1 MKNLLIATVVC
12 LTLGIGKIYTQPTST
27 FIYPTLEEKVE
38 KSDVI
43 IEGQVINTRGF
54 ENVEKT
60 SIYTSATIR
69 ISKIFK
75 GSIVDSTIEI
85 VFEGGKLGDKR
96 QILTHAFY
104 IDKGRDGV
112 FFLKANTS
120 SAVLGDKSNSYIL
133 PMGTSSYIEYHH
145 DPVNHPATSPG
156 SSYNDIE
163 KDLFQRIEAITKV
176 PRIIVSASIFD
187 RKAATSKSKQ

>member
-1 MKNLLIATVVC
+1 MKNLIIVSVVC
-12 LTLGIGKIYTQPTST
+12 LTVGIGKIYTQPTLNFT
-27 FIYPTLEEKVE
+27 YPTLDEKIE

-54 ENVEKT
+54 ENDEKT

-75 GSIVDSTIEI
+75 GAIVDSTIEI

-104 IDKGRDGV
+104 IDKGRDGI
-112 FFLKANTS
+112 FFLKANNS
-120 SAVLGDKSNSYIL
+120 SAVLGDKANSYIL

-156 SSYNDIE
+156 TSYDDIE
-163 KDLFQRIEAITKV
+163 KDLFQHIEAITKL
-176 PRIIVSASIFD
+176 PRIIIGSSIFD
-187 RKAATSKSKQ
+187 RKATTNRKK